1 MQVHHRNACPC
12 AWFWN
17 VLCFAV
23 ASLQAHATGEVLVLP
38 EEALA
43 QMRCPPWSAEGL
55 CAQDR
60 HLRRKHRFR
69 SEAVSLQESRAL
81 AGWLVLLESL
91 AFEHAVRPGSGDVR
105 LPRASWCFVV
115 VLAFRGGVV
124 VASVTGPG
132 MWS

>member
-1 MQVHHRNACPC
+1 MYHRNACLC

-43 QMRCPPWSAEGL
+43 EMRCPPWSAEGL
-55 CAQDR
+55 SAHDR
-60 HLRRKHRFR
+60 LLRRKHRPR

-81 AGWLVLLESL
+81 AGWLVLLQGL
-91 AFEHAVRPGSGDVR
+91 AFEHAVRPG
-105 LPRASWCFVV
+105 
-115 VLAFRGGVV
+115 
-124 VASVTGPG
+124 
-132 MWS
+132 